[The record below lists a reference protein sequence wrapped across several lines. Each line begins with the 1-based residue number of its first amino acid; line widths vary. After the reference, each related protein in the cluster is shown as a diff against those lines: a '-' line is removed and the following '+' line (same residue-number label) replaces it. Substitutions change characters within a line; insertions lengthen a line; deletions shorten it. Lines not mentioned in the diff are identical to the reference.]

1 MRLPFFLYAAA
12 PAGDHG
18 MRRIVRFFFY
28 SCILTLTGLVCFAVL
43 ERAGL
48 MDRVASGSGD
58 KIAVIEVEGLIT
70 ESRAVIDKLIRYR
83 DNDRVKAIVVR
94 IDSPGGSVG
103 PAQEIHEE
111 LVKTQEKKAVIASMG
126 SVAASGGYYIA
137 CAAHTIVANPGT
149 ITGSIGVIIEFAN
162 IEELLGKIGL
172 KSVVIKS
179 GKYKDI
185 LSPTRQLE
193 DEERG
198 LLQAVIDN
206 VHGQFIT
213 AVAAGRK
220 LPREKVTE
228 IADGR
233 ILSGEQAKQLGLVDE
248 LGNLQDALK
257 IAADRAG
264 IQGKPDII
272 YPEKKRP
279 SLWEFFIDGAMGRLR
294 ESLEKDT
301 YTARYVLRP

>member
-1 MRLPFFLYAAA
+1 
-12 PAGDHG
+12 
-18 MRRIVRFFFY
+18 MRRIIRFFFY
-28 SCILTLTGLVCFAVL
+28 IFILGVTGLICFAIL

-48 MDRVASGSGD
+48 MEQVVSGPGD

-70 ESRAVIDKLIRYR
+70 QSRPVIDKLIRYR
-83 DNDRVKAIVVR
+83 ENDRVKAIVVR

-111 LVKTQEKKAVIASMG
+111 LLKTRDRKAVIASMG

-137 CAAHTIVANPGT
+137 CAAHKIVANPGT

-185 LSPTRQLE
+185 LSPTRELK

-206 VHGQFIT
+206 VHGQFID
-213 AVAAGRK
+213 AVAAGRN
-220 LPREKVTE
+220 LPREKVAE

-233 ILSGEQAKQLGLVDE
+233 ILSGAQARQLGLVDE

-279 SLWEFFIDGAMGRLR
+279 SLWEFLIDGAAGMLR
-294 ESLEKDT
+294 ESLEKDA
-301 YTARYVLRP
+301 YTARYVLKP